1 MRFTRFIPLILAAGL
16 LAGCS
21 ATPAATESNAPSAS
35 ATTASDEITSSS
47 RVTTFDEALAFAV
60 TITPDTQ
67 SAKYEVVNTAGK
79 LRTLGA
85 QEITPEVDAALVQI
99 GADATATTTKDELAE
114 QITQLQDVVATINAA
129 R

>member
-16 LAGCS
+16 LAGCT
-21 ATPAATESNAPSAS
+21 ATPAVTESSAPSAS
-35 ATTASDEITSSS
+35 STTAGDEITSSS
-47 RVTTFDEALAFAV
+47 RVTTFDEALAFAA
-60 TITPDTQ
+60 TITPETQ

-85 QEITPEVDAALVQI
+85 DELTPEIDAQLAEI
-99 GADATATTTKDELAE
+99 AAAATATTTKDELAE
-114 QITQLQDVVATINAA
+114 QITALQDVVATINAA